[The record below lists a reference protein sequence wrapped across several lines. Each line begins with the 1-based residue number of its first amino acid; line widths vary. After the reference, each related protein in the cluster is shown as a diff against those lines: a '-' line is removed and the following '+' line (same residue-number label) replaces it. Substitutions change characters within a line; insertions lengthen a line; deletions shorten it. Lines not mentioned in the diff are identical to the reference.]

1 MSDGM
6 LPDNLLLRHRLVR
19 AAFVAKGS
27 SLKAW
32 CEQEGVKRQN
42 ADKAL
47 MDQWKGPKASA
58 IVTRILEATGVAA

>member
-1 MSDGM
+1 MSDAM
-6 LPDNLLLRHRLVR
+6 LSDNLLLRHRLVR
-19 AAFVAKGS
+19 AAFVAKGL

-42 ADKAL
+42 VNKAL